1 MRDWCHLVNFLP
13 RGKGLG
19 GSERGQALH
28 AYIGGQSV
36 HMPGGC
42 EGFLQDHLHGS
53 EEECSL
59 LCVLGLLC
67 EHSLERSVLLRTI
80 YLKVACLGTE

>member
-28 AYIGGQSV
+28 AYIRGQSV

-42 EGFLQDHLHGS
+42 ECFLQDHPHGS

-59 LCVLGLLC
+59 CFVCWGFGVSI
-67 EHSLERSVLLRTI
+67 H
-80 YLKVACLGTE
+80 LKEVFY